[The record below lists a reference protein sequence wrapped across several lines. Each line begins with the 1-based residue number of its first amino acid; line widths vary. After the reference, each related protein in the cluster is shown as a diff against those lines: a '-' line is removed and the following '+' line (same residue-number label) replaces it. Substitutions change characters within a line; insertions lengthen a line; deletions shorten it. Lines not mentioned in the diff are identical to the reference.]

1 MHIPRGELQFLT
13 ANERSNYIEHANTG
27 VLGQGFGLASHMKAV
42 NNVLINTY
50 KDIPLLPHLQKKP
63 KSFMFKDQINREEV
77 DSYGVKKN
85 VSVS

>member
-1 MHIPRGELQFLT
+1 
-13 ANERSNYIEHANTG
+13 
-27 VLGQGFGLASHMKAV
+27 MKAV